1 MQPYRNIQNI
11 TQLKLLG
18 DPRRLAILQ
27 WLMAGPESLS
37 SLGKKLGDHPAKVRH
52 HLKLLEQEGFVELV
66 STRIVRGFVE
76 KHYQATSR
84 AFLFTGLILPQNP
97 YPENDT
103 IVALGSHDL
112 ALERLTNR
120 FNQEHGHEIQF
131 ISLPIGSLEGLVA
144 LHQGI
149 CQIAGCHL
157 LDADSGEYNL
167 PYVRH
172 LFPGRCMRLIT
183 LAYRQQGL
191 IVPAGNPQG
200 LRELVDL
207 TREDVQFINRAASS
221 GTRIWLDQ
229 QLRRQGIP
237 ARSVRGYDLEVFT
250 HTQVAAAVA
259 QGKANAGIGLEACA
273 RQAQLGFI
281 PLFQERYDLV
291 IPQENM
297 ENPRI
302 MFLIDSFLSREYRHL
317 TEGLGGYDIT
327 HYGEE
332 KRTQ

>member
-1 MQPYRNIQNI
+1 MNSFRNLKDI

-18 DPRRLAILQ
+18 DPRRLAVLQ
-27 WLMAGPESLS
+27 WLMAGPETLS
-37 SLGKKLGDHPAKVRH
+37 TLGKKLGDHPAKVRH
-52 HLKLLEQEGFVELV
+52 HLKLLEQVGFVELV

-76 KHYQATSR
+76 KYYQATSR
-84 AFLFTGLILPQNP
+84 AFMVTGLILPQNP
-97 YPENDT
+97 HPEDQT

-112 ALERLTNR
+112 ALERLTSR
-120 FNQEHGHEIQF
+120 FNQEHSREIQF
-131 ISLPIGSLEGLVA
+131 VSLPVGSLEGLVA
-144 LHQGI
+144 LRQGI

-157 LDADSGEYNL
+157 LDAASGEYNL

-172 LFPGRCMRLIT
+172 IFPERSMRLIT

-200 LRELVDL
+200 LRGLVDL
-207 TREDVQFINRAASS
+207 THPDVQFINRASGS
-221 GTRIWLDQ
+221 GTRIWIDQ
-229 QLRRQGIP
+229 QLHRQGIP
-237 ARSVRGYDLEVFT
+237 PNAVRGYDQEVYT

-259 QGKANAGIGLEACA
+259 QGKANAGVGLEASA
-273 RQAQLGFI
+273 RQSNLGFI
-281 PLFQERYDLV
+281 PLFQECYDLV
-291 IPQENM
+291 IPQENI

-302 MFLIDSFLSREYRHL
+302 VFLIDSFLSREYRRL
-317 TEGLGGYDIT
+317 IEGLGGYDIT